1 MAKGTKILNSAIAV
15 DDNQNVIMKINVA
28 GEGTPDDGDTVDGE
42 YYFYVDVSGPDPVL
56 RIRLNAEGSMISGDV
71 ATLTA

>member
-15 DDNQNVIMKINVA
+15 DDNRNVILRVNVA
-28 GEGTPDDGDTVDGE
+28 GEGTPADEDIDGGE
-42 YYFYVDVSGPDPVL
+42 GYFYIDLSGPDPIL
-56 RIRLNAEGSMISGDV
+56 RFKVNADGSMISGDV